1 MSEIETVPSTGIL
14 EFVKRHPVVS
24 HQVSA
29 APIRPR
35 SGAGLPSR
43 IAVLGNYL
51 PRQCGIATFTTDLC
65 EAISTEYG
73 SARLFA
79 VPVNDTESGY
89 AYPPRVRLALQQDD
103 LSSYEQAAE
112 FLNFTNFDLVCL
124 QHEYGIFGGPAGS
137 HILGLL
143 RRLKM
148 PVITTLHTVLREPN
162 PDQRLVM
169 EEIAAISDRLI
180 VMSQL
185 SSQFLQEIFKVPAS
199 KIDMVPHG
207 VPDLPFLDPNFYKDR
222 FAVEGKAVLLTF
234 GLLSP
239 NKGIENVI
247 QALPQILAKHKNVV
261 YIVAG
266 ATHPHILRRE
276 GDRYR
281 SYLQA
286 LAREVG
292 VESNV
297 IFHNRFVSPE
307 EMVAFIGAADIY
319 ITPYR
324 HEAQVVSGT
333 LAYALGAGK
342 AIISTPY
349 WHAIELLDDRRGAL
363 VPFQDSDAIARKAVE
378 LLDTPAIRHAMRKRA
393 YIYAR
398 DMVWKSVAQGYM
410 ASFEQARADRARQP
424 RAMFADGSPEK
435 CLDQLPALKLDHLHR
450 LTDDTGIL
458 QHATFAV
465 PNYSEG
471 YATDDNA
478 RALLLAVL
486 IEQLGGPESAGIEKL
501 ASRYLAFLGNAFN
514 PENGRF
520 RNFLTYERKWTEAAG
535 SEDSHG
541 RSLWALGTVLGR
553 SQNHALRGAAG
564 RLFEIAVP
572 AVLAFSSP
580 RAWAFALLGI
590 QEYLDS
596 FPGDRDAQ
604 QMRSVLATRLFELY
618 GSNQSAEWNWF
629 EDVLAYSNARLPQ
642 AVLIAGRRSSDTLMV
657 SAALGALSWL
667 TEIQRSAENDHFVP
681 IGSQGFYRKG
691 GEKARF
697 DQQPVEAGGAVSA
710 CLEAFRATGED
721 RWIKEAWSAF
731 NWFLGNNDL
740 QIALYDPSTGGCR
753 DGLHPERVNENQGAE
768 STLAFLMA
776 LLEMRLLGEVDRPKS
791 RRDLF
796 IARNNNLETASVL

>member
-1 MSEIETVPSTGIL
+1 LSEKTVPSTGIP
-14 EFVKRHPVVS
+14 EFVKKHPMAPFRRH
-24 HQVSA
+24 
-29 APIRPR
+29 

-43 IAVLGNYL
+43 IAVVGNYL
-51 PRQCGIATFTTDLC
+51 PRQCGIGTFTTDLC
-65 EAISTEYG
+65 EAISSEYG

-79 VPVNDTESGY
+79 LAVNDTESGY

-103 LSSYEQAAE
+103 LSSYEQAAD

-137 HILGLL
+137 HILSLL

-185 SSQFLQEIFKVPAS
+185 SSQFLQEIFKVPGS

-222 FAVEGKAVLLTF
+222 FGVEGKAVLLTF

-239 NKGIENVI
+239 NKGIESVI

-281 SYLQA
+281 AYLQT
-286 LAREVG
+286 LAKEVG

-307 EMVAFIGAADIY
+307 QMVEFIGAADIY

-349 WHAIELLDDRRGAL
+349 WHAIELLDAGRGAL
-363 VPFQDSDAIARKAVE
+363 VPFQDPDAIARKTVE

-393 YIYAR
+393 YEYAR
-398 DMVWKSVAQGYM
+398 AMVWKSVAQGYM
-410 ASFEQARADRARQP
+410 ASFAQARTDRTRHP
-424 RAMFADGSPEK
+424 HTMFADGSSEK
-435 CLDQLPALKLDHLHR
+435 YLNQLPELKLDHLHR
-450 LTDDTGIL
+450 LTDETGML

-465 PNYSEG
+465 PNYNEG

-478 RALLLAVL
+478 RALLLTVL
-486 IEQLGGPESAGIEKL
+486 IEQLGGIESAGIEKL
-501 ASRYLAFLGNAFN
+501 ASRYLAFLGYAFN

-520 RNFLTYERKWTEAAG
+520 RNFLTYERKWTETAG
-535 SEDSHG
+535 SEDCHG
-541 RSLWALGTVLGR
+541 RALWALGTVLGR
-553 SQNHALRGAAG
+553 SKNDALRGAAG

-572 AVLAFSSP
+572 AVIAFTSP

-604 QMRSVLATRLFELY
+604 QTRSVLASRLLELY
-618 GSNQSAEWNWF
+618 GSNQSPEWNWF

-642 AVLIAGRRSSDTLMV
+642 AVLIAGRRSSDNLMI
-657 SAALGALSWL
+657 SAALGALNWL
-667 TEIQRSAENDHFVP
+667 TEIQHSPEPENNHFVP

-691 GEKARF
+691 RDKARF

-710 CLEAFRATGED
+710 CLEAYRATGDD
-721 RWIKEAWSAF
+721 RWLKEAWSAF
-731 NWFLGNNDL
+731 NWFLGDNDL

-776 LLEMRLLGEVDRPKS
+776 VVEMRSLEEVDHPRS
-791 RRDLF
+791 QRDLF
-796 IARNNNLETASVL
+796 IAHNNSLESVVNVL